1 MSRRNSLTRIGIA
14 ISLLLAGCD
23 ALDPDVTVE
32 YRIEGNANQVLVTF
46 RTNSLTDSQRSS
58 TLPFGYEADFPQGAI
73 VGIVAQSLDG
83 QPRDISCVLRVE
95 GEIRDQQ
102 SDSGTGVTVR
112 CEGVS
117 ER

>member
-1 MSRRNSLTRIGIA
+1 MSRRNGLMRIGIA
-14 ISLLLAGCD
+14 IPLLLAGCD
-23 ALDPDVTVE
+23 ELDPDVTVE

-46 RTNSLTDSQRSS
+46 RTNSLTDSQRNA
-58 TLPFGYEADFPQGAI
+58 TLPFGYEADFPQGAF

-95 GEIRDQQ
+95 GEIRDQD
-102 SDSGTGVTVR
+102 SASGTGVSVV
-112 CEGVS
+112 CEGTS

>member
-1 MSRRNSLTRIGIA
+1 MRTNLARLGIA
-14 ISLLLAGCD
+14 VSLLLAGCD
-23 ALDPDVTVE
+23 ELDPDVTVE
-32 YRIEGNANQVLVTF
+32 YRIEGNANQVLVTY
-46 RTNSLTDSQRSS
+46 RTNSLTDSQRSA

-95 GEIRDQQ
+95 GEVRDQD
-102 SDSGTGVTVR
+102 SASGTGVSVA
-112 CEGVS
+112 CEGAS